1 MPERIIRRHSTYID
15 SMLRRVAVRSAAWS
29 GTPQMAHHARMSAG
43 EGTVRACS
51 IREHLD
57 SCHPAACATCLA
69 VSSAS
74 LRISRSRAA
83 SASSACCA
91 LAERTGAE
99 NSPRLDV
106 PVFFVRHGTVPD
118 RLERRCAQL
127 DDGGLVP
134 QLGASPIRW
143 TEAI

>member
-43 EGTVRACS
+43 EGVVRACS

-57 SCHPAACATCLA
+57 SCHPAACATCRA

-74 LRISRSRAA
+74 LRIARSRAA
-83 SASSACCA
+83 K
-91 LAERTGAE
+91 
-99 NSPRLDV
+99 
-106 PVFFVRHGTVPD
+106 
-118 RLERRCAQL
+118 ERRQVIVVTHNANIA
-127 DDGGLVP
+127 V
-134 QLGASPIRW
+134 LGDA
-143 TEAI
+143 EQ